1 MDLDW
6 LMNLLGPGSAQAASY
21 GLGVGPNAAGA
32 GLGAAPNLAPPPP
45 PVQPTPSV
53 PGLGAL
59 FDPTGGMTPADY
71 GGGSNIPQT
80 QTPGTALPPARPD
93 SAPAGGFYGGSPGSN
108 AALKPVDGGPQTQ
121 PGAGNALTSALR
133 GVVVPKPPDAQ
144 KVSTPAAPRPT
155 AAIKGG
161 ELLQLLELL
170 NASSNAG
177 AGNQALKLPSTLGGA
192 LGAR

>member
-1 MDLDW
+1 MDLEW
-6 LMNLLGPGSAQAASY
+6 LMNLLGPNAAQAGGIGSDTVASM
-21 GLGVGPNAAGA
+21 N
-32 GLGAAPNLAPPPP
+32 PPP
-45 PVQPTPSV
+45 TV

-59 FDPTGGMTPADY
+59 FNPQTGGMTGNEY
-71 GGGSNIPQT
+71 GTGANIPQT
-80 QTPGTALPPARPD
+80 GAPTLPNPQPPSRPD
-93 SAPAGGFYGGSPGSN
+93 AGNYGGSPETN
-108 AALKPVDGGPQTQ
+108 PALKPLAGGPQTQ
-121 PGAGNALTSALR
+121 PGAGNALTNALR